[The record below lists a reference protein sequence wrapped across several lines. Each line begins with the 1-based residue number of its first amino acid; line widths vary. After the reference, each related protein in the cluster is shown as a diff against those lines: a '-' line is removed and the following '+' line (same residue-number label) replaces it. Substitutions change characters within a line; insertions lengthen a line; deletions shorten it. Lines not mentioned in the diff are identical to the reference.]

1 MAALGHDGPAA
12 PAALA
17 LAAACLA
24 LRGRRGGGGGGGLP
38 LAAAAAGLHAALLL
52 SWRGGIEGGG
62 RRGGAGAGAGAGA
75 GGGGGGGGGATA
87 AAAFTA
93 GEWGAVASLLSAVLA
108 DYVARYGPLVVRCLP
123 PPQDGL
129 AWVAVAHGGAAG
141 TVLGLGLAAAAAAGG
156 RRRRS
161 PAPSWF
167 PAARAAA
174 AAAGAAACVGRSLAL
189 SGGTAGAAVAVPPGR
204 SLAWLAAFL
213 AAPEPAGGGG
223 RGRWIWLA
231 YWAAVLAPASL
242 GAVRLA
248 ASLRRKRKREGGGR
262 RGRGRKDVVLARKY
276 FHLVALALFVPPTV
290 AVPSLMALAYAVAA
304 CLLLVME
311 AVRGD
316 LPTGILRRGNGGG
329 RMDLNGF
336 YEAFL
341 DEKDLAGGGEG
352 GGGGR
357 GDGRRFVVT
366 HITLVCGCAIP
377 LWISALLGHGDA
389 QASVRSGLLPLLG
402 VLVLGVGDTAAA
414 AAGIGL
420 GRTTWPGTRRTAE
433 GSLAMLLSMVLAV
446 VAYAYY
452 LHPLPGGGGGG
463 RAAADAV
470 GEALGVLPELAL
482 LTALEACTG
491 QIDNLVLPLAGSA
504 IWLLRE
510 GA

>member
-1 MAALGHDGPAA
+1 M
-12 PAALA
+12 
-17 LAAACLA
+17 
-24 LRGRRGGGGGGGLP
+24 
-38 LAAAAAGLHAALLL
+38 
-52 SWRGGIEGGG
+52 
-62 RRGGAGAGAGAGA
+62 
-75 GGGGGGGGGATA
+75 
-87 AAAFTA
+87 
-93 GEWGAVASLLSAVLA
+93 
-108 DYVARYGPLVVRCLP
+108 
-123 PPQDGL
+123 
-129 AWVAVAHGGAAG
+129 
-141 TVLGLGLAAAAAAGG
+141 
-156 RRRRS
+156 
-161 PAPSWF
+161 
-167 PAARAAA
+167 
-174 AAAGAAACVGRSLAL
+174 
-189 SGGTAGAAVAVPPGR
+189 
-204 SLAWLAAFL
+204 
-213 AAPEPAGGGG
+213 
-223 RGRWIWLA
+223 
-231 YWAAVLAPASL
+231 
-242 GAVRLA
+242 
-248 ASLRRKRKREGGGR
+248 
-262 RGRGRKDVVLARKY
+262 VLARKY

-352 GGGGR
+352 GGGKG
-357 GDGRRFVVT
+357 GGRRFVVT